1 MADVRIGLVGAGT
14 WGKNYVRNLAAIGV
28 LHAVCDANEKVLE
41 QIKAA
46 HPTVKTT
53 TNLDD
58 LCAMDDLSGVVVA
71 THTPNHHPVA
81 KKLLE
86 AKKHCHVEKPLTDS
100 PEKSL
105 ELCEIAEANNL
116 TLMVGHIL
124 LYHPVVQHIQG
135 MVERGELGDI
145 YYINC
150 IRTNLGTIRRNE
162 NVMWSMAPHDI
173 SVVQFI
179 LGQNPDEVSATG
191 GAFVQTEAAIC
202 DVTNLTM
209 HFPDGKLSNITSSWL
224 DPEKVR
230 LTKVVGSEKM
240 VVFDDMDPR
249 YKLSVH
255 EKGVDWKQF
264 NEQQSSS
271 FLKVRSGDVHIPF
284 VKPTEPLK
292 AECLEFVECIKTGR
306 TPLTSGR
313 QGHANVCILSAA
325 DKSLASHGKPFPTG
339 I

>member
-1 MADVRIGLVGAGT
+1 MDNVRIGLVGAGN
-14 WGKNYVRNLAAIGV
+14 WGKNYVRNLASIGV
-28 LHAVCDANEKVLE
+28 LHAVCDANEKLLE
-41 QIKAA
+41 QVKAA
-46 HPTVKTT
+46 HPTVETT
-53 TNLDD
+53 TNVDD
-58 LCAMDDLSGVVVA
+58 LCAMDELSGVVVA
-71 THTPNHHPVA
+71 THTPNHFPVA
-81 KKLLE
+81 KALLE
-86 AKKHCHVEKPLTDS
+86 AKKHCHVEKPLADS

-124 LYHPVVQHIQG
+124 LYHPVVEHIQG
-135 MVERGELGDI
+135 MVERGELGEV
-145 YYINC
+145 YYINS

-173 SVVQFI
+173 SVVQYI
-179 LGQNPDEVSATG
+179 LGQNPTEVSATG
-191 GAFVQTEAAIC
+191 RAFVQSEAGIY
-202 DVTNLTM
+202 DVTYLTM
-209 HFPDGKLSNITSSWL
+209 HFGDGKLANITSSWL

-264 NEQQSSS
+264 NEQQSAS
-271 FLKVRSGDVHIPF
+271 FLKVRSGDVLIPF

-292 AECLEFVECIKTGR
+292 AECLEFIDCIKTGKAAR
-306 TPLTSGR
+306 TSGR

-325 DKSLASHGKPFPTG
+325 DKSLASRGKPIPTR